1 MRSDQFVL
9 TRAFTRV
16 VRMDATELWFRT
28 QEHARTVAEGL
39 AHSSRSRRGRQERL
53 RSILLPA
60 SCELIEAQR
69 ALAERDFRSA
79 AGSLRNNFLQR
90 TPRFPIYPQSR
101 HSITAAILDHFP
113 EAAQDA
119 ARRGDRLLEGYRDL
133 LGYRDLHVG
142 SGSEIDWH
150 FDPVHKAG
158 APLNFWSRVPYL
170 DPRYGDH
177 KIIWELNRHQ
187 HWLALGRAA
196 WLTGDRRYADGFRAE
211 FASWLAANPPLT
223 GINWSSMLE
232 LGFRAI
238 AWLWSTHFFVAFED
252 DSDGTWLVDLLV
264 SLDAQLNHISRH
276 LSRYFSPNTHLLG
289 EGLALYIAGRVLPEL
304 SRAASWADTGRE
316 ILRAERTRQVNSDGG
331 HAELSAHYHRYAL
344 DFYLFA
350 LAIARRT
357 NDVCAGE
364 FADVTSRLATFCRA
378 IVGDNGF
385 LPTIGD
391 DDGGML
397 FPICGRAPADVRD
410 SLSLAAALLDRPDL
424 AMGAPPEET
433 LWMLGGDANRLQKR
447 EMTRSAPSRL
457 FPDTGYAVLRSPD
470 AQTIFDIGQHGFLN
484 GGHAHADALSIVM
497 SIQGKPFLVDPGTC
511 TYTIDTERRNLF
523 RSTAMHNTVTV
534 DDRSQSIPD
543 SPFHWKSA
551 ANATIRLWTSGEHF
565 DAVEAEHD
573 GYLPDMHR
581 RVVVRDGSG
590 LWLIADHVIGDGDH
604 KMDIRWH
611 LDPAWRL
618 MQMTDNVVSVEH
630 WDGIVARIASTGAR
644 THIERGEL
652 GWRAPVYGQHLPAL
666 TASVSH
672 SGRAPLSVV
681 TVILTGV
688 LETEK
693 VAIQPL
699 DVTVDNVDHHHR
711 IGVIGALDGGTFLAL
726 FATDTPASDQPRA
739 VQRVN
744 VCGNEFHTDAQIA
757 VLRLSAASEPTS
769 LTLIAATRA
778 EWNGPHPFEYGP
790 RTSAADLHLDRCAL
804 GELIRSAQQ
813 TQSQNDSMERMT
825 CAE

>member
-1 MRSDQFVL
+1 ML
-9 TRAFTRV
+9 TRALTRV
-16 VRMDATELWFRT
+16 ARMNATELWFRT
-28 QEHARTVAEGL
+28 QEHARTVAEGFT
-39 AHSSRSRRGRQERL
+39 HSSRSRRWRQERL
-53 RSILLPA
+53 RSLLLPT
-60 SCELIEAQR
+60 SRELLEAKR
-69 ALAERDFRSA
+69 ALVRQDVRSA
-79 AGSLRNNFLQR
+79 ATSLRTHFLHR
-90 TPRFPIYPQSR
+90 APRFPIDPQSR
-101 HSITAAILDHFP
+101 HSVTAAILDQYP
-113 EAAQDA
+113 EAAQEA

-150 FDPVHKAG
+150 FDAVHKVG

-211 FASWLAANPPLT
+211 LASWLAANPPLT

-238 AWLWSTHFFVAFED
+238 SWLWGTHFFIAFED

-264 SLDAQLNHISRH
+264 SLDRQLNHISRH

-304 SRAASWADTGRE
+304 TRAASWADTGRE
-316 ILRAERTRQVNSDGG
+316 ILRAERKRQVNSDGG

-350 LAIARRT
+350 LVIARRT
-357 NDVCAGE
+357 NDACASE
-364 FADVTSRLATFCRA
+364 FAEVTSRLATFCRA

-410 SLSLAAALLDRPDL
+410 SLSLAAVLLDRPDL

-433 LWMLGGDANRLQKR
+433 LWMLGGDASRPKGR
-447 EMTRSAPSRL
+447 DMTRSVPSRL

-511 TYTIDTERRNLF
+511 TYTINTERRNLF

-551 ANATIRLWTSGEHF
+551 ANATIRLWTSGQHF

-611 LDPAWRL
+611 LDRAWRL
-618 MQMTDNVVSVEH
+618 TQMADNVVSVEH

-644 THIERGEL
+644 TQIERGEL
-652 GWRAPVYGQHLPAL
+652 SWRAPVYGQHLPAL
-666 TASVSH
+666 TATVSH

-681 TVILTGV
+681 SVIVAGAAP
-688 LETEK
+688 ET
-693 VAIQPL
+693 ATLSIQPV
-699 DVTVDNVDHHHR
+699 DVTLDNVDHHHR
-711 IGVIGALDGGTFLAL
+711 IGVVGTLDGGSLVAL
-726 FATDTPASDQPRA
+726 FATDTRVSNQPRA
-739 VQRVN
+739 VQRMEA
-744 VCGNEFHTDAQIA
+744 CGNEFHTDAQIA
-757 VLRLSAASEPTS
+757 VLRLSATSEPTS
-769 LTLIAATRA
+769 LTLIGATRA
-778 EWNGPHPFEYGP
+778 GWNGPQPFEFGP
-790 RTSAADLHLDRCAL
+790 CTSAADLHLNRWAL
-804 GELIRSAQQ
+804 LRLIRSAQQ
-813 TQSQNDSMERMT
+813 TRSQTDSMERIT